1 MLSMEL
7 LLVSQE
13 LGDACLEVA
22 VTPIAAT
29 QACGSESHNI
39 INLLNT
45 LTKLT
50 KMIPN
55 NPYTTPFLAASGL
68 VGTLTLDHV
77 NTFVAICVGVLT
89 MVYLGIKIY
98 KEFTKK
104 L

>member
-1 MLSMEL
+1 MTRTVERL
-7 LLVSQE
+7 QQ
-13 LGDACLEVA
+13 A
-22 VTPIAAT
+22 TPT
-29 QACGSESHNI
+29 TGSWSSALSHNI
-39 INLLNT
+39 INPLNT

-50 KMIPN
+50 KMIPD
-55 NPYTTPFLAASGL
+55 NPYTTPFLAASGI